1 MCIRDSGKS
10 ELQGKIVEYIIQLE
24 VANINQERANKLLM
38 EILRDKN
45 VDYELDRMITELQKQ
60 DEEKKRENEVSRR

>member
-1 MCIRDSGKS
+1 M
-10 ELQGKIVEYIIQLE
+10 E

>member
-1 MCIRDSGKS
+1 M
-10 ELQGKIVEYIIQLE
+10 EYIIQLE